1 MTDVW
6 SGETLLMT
14 TNSSVNRNL
23 PSAINNWNCFSKSL
37 LTKKV
42 IKTIFLHDQ
51 MSYEYDLK

>member
-42 IKTIFLHDQ
+42 I
-51 MSYEYDLK
+51 